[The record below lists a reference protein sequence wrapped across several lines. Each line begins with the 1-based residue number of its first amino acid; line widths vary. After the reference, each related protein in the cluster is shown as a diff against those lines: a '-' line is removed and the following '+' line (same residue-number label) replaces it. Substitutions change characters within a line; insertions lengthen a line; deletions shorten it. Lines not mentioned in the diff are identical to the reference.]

1 MPTAFD
7 PGVEIEFRNVTK
19 RYALREGHTLRELA
33 SSIVNRHAWT
43 NDFYALTDISFSIGR
58 GEVVGIV
65 GRNGSGKS
73 TTLKLMAGVTA
84 PSSGEVYVGGR
95 VSPLIELG
103 AGFHPDLTGRENVH
117 LNGSILG
124 MSSREIKEQF
134 DAIVEFAELR
144 EFIDTPVKRYS
155 SGMYV
160 RLGFSVAVHSNP
172 EVLLVDE
179 VLSVGD
185 SFFQEKSLAKMHEF
199 REKGTT
205 IVVVS
210 HNPPLINS
218 FCDRAIWLDHGRL
231 VEDGPAK
238 AVLDGYTHS
247 DRHQPELV

>member
-7 PGVEIEFRNVTK
+7 SVEIDFRNVTK
-19 RYALREGHTLRELA
+19 RFALREGHTLRELA
-33 SSIVNRHAWT
+33 AALVSRKPFT
-43 NDFYALTDISFSIGR
+43 NDFCALRDVSFTINR
-58 GEVVGIV
+58 GEVVGII

-73 TTLKLMAGVTA
+73 TTLKLIAGVTA

-117 LNGSILG
+117 LNASLLG
-124 MSSREIKEQF
+124 MSSREINEQYE
-134 DAIVEFAELR
+134 AIVRFAELE

-160 RLGFSVAVHSNP
+160 RLGFAVAVHSNP

-199 REKGTT
+199 RDRGTT

-210 HNPPLINS
+210 HNPPLIES
-218 FCDRAIWLDHGRL
+218 FCDRVIWLEHGQV
-231 VEDGPAK
+231 VEDGPAVS
-238 AVLDGYTHS
+238 VLEHYIHS
-247 DRHQPELV
+247 QQEPHLV

>member
-7 PGVEIEFRNVTK
+7 SVEVDFRHVTK
-19 RYALREGHTLRELA
+19 RFALREGHTLREYA
-33 SSIVNRHAWT
+33 SALVNRKAWT
-43 NDFYALTDISFSIGR
+43 NDFFALRDVSFTINR
-58 GEVVGIV
+58 GEVVGII

-84 PSSGEVYVGGR
+84 PSSGEVFVGGR

-124 MSSREIKEQF
+124 MTSREINEQY
-134 DAIVEFAELR
+134 DSIVAFAELE

-160 RLGFSVAVHSNP
+160 RLGFAVAVHSNP
-172 EVLLVDE
+172 EILLVDE

-199 REKGTT
+199 RDKGTT

-210 HNPPLINS
+210 HSAPLIES
-218 FCDRAIWLDHGRL
+218 FCERAIWLDHGQL
-231 VEDGPAK
+231 VEDGPASEIIK
-238 AVLDGYTHS
+238 RYESAA
-247 DRHQPELV
+247 HQGVGV

>member
-7 PGVEIEFRNVTK
+7 AAEVDFRHVTK
-19 RYALREGHTLRELA
+19 RYPLREGHTLREYA
-33 SSIVNRHAWT
+33 SALVNRKAWA
-43 NDFYALTDISFSIGR
+43 NDFYALRDVSFTIGR
-58 GEVVGIV
+58 GEVVGII

-84 PSSGEVYVGGR
+84 PSSGEVFVGGR

-117 LNGSILG
+117 LNGSLLG
-124 MSSREIKEQF
+124 MSSREIKEQY
-134 DAIVEFAELR
+134 DAIVEFAELE

-160 RLGFSVAVHSNP
+160 RLGFAVAVHSNP
-172 EVLLVDE
+172 EILLVDE

-199 REKGTT
+199 RDRGTT

-210 HNPPLINS
+210 HDPPLVSS
-218 FCDRAIWLDHGRL
+218 FCERAIWLDHGRM
-231 VEDGPAK
+231 VEDGPARE
-238 AVLDGYTHS
+238 VLDHYIHPE
-247 DRHQPELV
+247 HQPQPV